1 MRFRK
6 APKRIVELSP
16 AEVRLLRYALMQFR
30 NKVLCAG
37 KPTEDID
44 EISISALSL
53 NLQDVSTVLVGSEP
67 VASGLMEASNR
78 HLV

>member
-1 MRFRK
+1 MICTFFFSLKLPYNERKNGGHIMRFRK

-30 NKVLCAG
+30 NKVLSAG

-44 EISISALSL
+44 EMLIK
-53 NLQDVSTVLVGSEP
+53 VT
-67 VASGLMEASNR
+67 R
-78 HLV
+78 